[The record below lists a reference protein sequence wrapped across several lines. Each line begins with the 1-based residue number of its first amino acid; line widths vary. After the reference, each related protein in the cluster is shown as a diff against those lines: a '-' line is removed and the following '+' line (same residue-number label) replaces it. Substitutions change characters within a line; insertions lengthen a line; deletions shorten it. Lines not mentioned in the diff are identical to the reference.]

1 MAKQTNAR
9 DFNEVSQK
17 YGDHWRRVAI
27 IRCRECEA
35 SESMQISQRSALLPA
50 SAIAKRF
57 RQRGWLIGSNE
68 HWDTCPE
75 CVAKRK
81 AKPVLELIK
90 KEESEMTTVTPIKTP
105 APSEAPPRAMQREDK
120 RIIFQKL
127 NEVYLD
133 EKRGYDNGWSDLR
146 VSQDLGVPRVWVAQ
160 VRDENFGPAGTN
172 PDIEEFKKGL
182 GELQELKNIIKKFSE
197 QDIPAVLTRIAAL
210 EKLANEV
217 RKHIP

>member
-1 MAKQTNAR
+1 MVKQTNAR
-9 DFNEVSQK
+9 DFIEVSEK

-27 IRCRECEA
+27 IRCRECGS
-35 SESMQISQRSALLPA
+35 SESLKISQRSTLLPPA
-50 SAIAKRF
+50 AITKKF
-57 RQRGWLIGSNE
+57 RQHGWDVGANE

-75 CVAKRK
+75 CVAKHK
-81 AKPVLELIK
+81 INPTT
-90 KEESEMTTVTPIKTP
+90 KEDVEMTTVTPIKTP
-105 APSEAPPRAMQREDK
+105 TPSEAPPRVMQREDK

-146 VSQDLGVPRVWVAQ
+146 VSQDLGIPRAWVAQ

-182 GELQELKNIIKKFSE
+182 AELQELKSIIKKFSE
-197 QDIPAVLTRIAAL
+197 QDIPAVLMRIAAL

-217 RKHIP
+217 RKHVP